1 MLVTYNI
8 LIGGWCKD
16 GESSKAEKL
25 LGEMLNVGVK
35 PNHVTYNTLMD
46 GYCMEGNLK
55 AALKV
60 RTQMEKYIKN
70 SLVWN
75 KA

>member
-25 LGEMLNVGVK
+25 LGEMLDVGVK

-46 GYCMEGNLK
+46 GFCM
-55 AALKV
+55 AMTITMKV
-60 RTQMEKYIKN
+60 TM
-70 SLVWN
+70 LMVV
-75 KA
+75 